1 MSEKVTQV
9 DVQKLIAL
17 SGSIYSGRSKQ
28 SPQHLVFFYLYDVS
42 PCFADTCKRE
52 VIRVGLDAKRT
63 ILTFFSGAVDS
74 ESWACIFGAFRS
86 KMEALSCGSPAGCQG
101 TQGTGF
107 NEN

>member
-1 MSEKVTQV
+1 MSEKMTQV

-28 SPQHLVFFYLYDVS
+28 SPQHLVFFYFYDVS
-42 PCFADTCKRE
+42 HCFADMCKRE

-63 ILTFFSGAVDS
+63 ILNFFSGVVDF

-86 KMEALSCGSPAGCQG
+86 RM
-101 TQGTGF
+101 
-107 NEN
+107 